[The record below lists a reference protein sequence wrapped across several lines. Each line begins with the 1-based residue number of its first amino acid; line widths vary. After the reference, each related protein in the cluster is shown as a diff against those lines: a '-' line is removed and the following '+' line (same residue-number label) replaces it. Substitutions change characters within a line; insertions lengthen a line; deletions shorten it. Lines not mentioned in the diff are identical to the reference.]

1 MNMTIGS
8 IGWQEIVA
16 LGVVGLAVWIL
27 IRRAVGNRSDA
38 GDCGHCASP
47 QRPSDRGIK
56 ITELRQIGIEQP
68 PPDSAD
74 AENSRPGSD

>member
-1 MNMTIGS
+1 MNMTLGS

-16 LGVVGLAVWIL
+16 LGVVALAVWIL
-27 IRRAVGNRSDA
+27 IRRVVGNRSDA

-47 QRPSDRGIK
+47 QQPSDRGIK

-68 PPDSAD
+68 LPDSAD
-74 AENSRPGSD
+74 AENSRHDSN

>member
-1 MNMTIGS
+1 MNMTIGT

-27 IRRAVGNRSDA
+27 IRRAVRNRSEP
-38 GDCGHCASP
+38 GECGHCAGP
-47 QRPSDRGIK
+47 QQPSDRGIK

-68 PPDSAD
+68 LRDSAD
-74 AENSRPGSD
+74 AEDARPGPD

>member
-16 LGVVGLAVWIL
+16 LGVVCLAVWIL

-38 GDCGHCASP
+38 GGCGHCAKP
-47 QRPSDRGIK
+47 QQPSDRGIK
-56 ITELRQIGIEQP
+56 ITELRQIGIEKP
-68 PPDSAD
+68 LPDSAD
-74 AENSRPGSD
+74 AEDSRHGSD

>member
-1 MNMTIGS
+1 MNMTIGA

-27 IRRAVGNRSDA
+27 IRRAVGNRSDS

-56 ITELRQIGIEQP
+56 ITELRQIGIEKP
-68 PPDSAD
+68 LPDSAD
-74 AENSRPGSD
+74 AENSRHGSN

>member
-1 MNMTIGS
+1 MNMTLGT

-27 IRRAVGNRSDA
+27 IRRVVGKRSDA
-38 GDCGHCASP
+38 GGCGHCASP
-47 QRPSDRGIK
+47 QQPSDRGVK

-68 PPDSAD
+68 LRDSAD
-74 AENSRPGSD
+74 AEDS

>member
-1 MNMTIGS
+1 MNMTIGA
-8 IGWQEIVA
+8 IGWQEIVV

-27 IRRAVGNRSDA
+27 IRRVVGNRSDS
-38 GDCGHCASP
+38 GGCGHCASP

-56 ITELRQIGIEQP
+56 ITELRQIGIEKPLQ
-68 PPDSAD
+68 DSAD

>member
-1 MNMTIGS
+1 MTL
-8 IGWQEIVA
+8 GWQEIVA

-27 IRRAVGNRSDA
+27 IRRVVGNRSDA

-56 ITELRQIGIEQP
+56 ITELRQIGIEKP
-68 PPDSAD
+68 LPKSAD
-74 AENSRPGSD
+74 AEDSRYSSD

>member
-1 MNMTIGS
+1 MNMTIGA

-27 IRRAVGNRSDA
+27 IRRVVGNRSDS

-47 QRPSDRGIK
+47 QRPSDSGIK
-56 ITELRQIGIEQP
+56 ITELRQVGIERSV
-68 PPDSAD
+68 PDSAD
-74 AENSRPGSD
+74 AEDSRHDSD

>member
-1 MNMTIGS
+1 MNMTIGT

-27 IRRAVGNRSDA
+27 IRRAVGSRS

-47 QRPSDRGIK
+47 AQDSDRGIK
-56 ITELRQIGIEQP
+56 ITELRQIGIEKP
-68 PPDSAD
+68 LRKSAD
-74 AENSRPGSD
+74 TENSRSPSD